1 MGTHPIFESDFD
13 CLTDFMLDLHFIYTL
28 LFGLGSYVTI
38 PGTIRIENGK
48 NGSWDISSDE
58 ATDYF
63 IYTNYTDKIVNLTC
77 LAGSLATYDC
87 KIRIDNSSS
96 ILLES
101 ISIGQ
106 EFLNFNDTNS
116 TEDITRVNVIKSET
130 LYVFNEVIGW
140 CYFIAWTVSFYPQIW
155 LNFKRKTVE
164 GLNFDFVL
172 LNTIG
177 FACYSAYNLA
187 LFFSKNIFAQYE
199 ARHHDGV
206 NPVLPNDIFFSL
218 HAFLASALT
227 GLQIIIY
234 DKNDQK
240 VSKFGWLFAGSCV
253 LAATLGCIAPAVG
266 GMLWL
271 DYLIILSSVKL
282 AITIVKYIPQALMNY
297 RRKSTEGWSI
307 GNVLL
312 DLTGGSLSMLQM
324 MLQGVNNSDFSNI
337 FGDPTKFGLG
347 LFSIIFDVLFIV
359 QHYVLYPNKPGYRAQ
374 LDDYNDY

>member
-1 MGTHPIFESDFD
+1 
-13 CLTDFMLDLHFIYTL
+13 MLDLHFIYTL

-48 NGSWDISSDE
+48 NGTWDISSDE
-58 ATDYF
+58 AGDYF
-63 IYTNYTDKIVNLTC
+63 IYTNYTDKIGRILELLRNSHQCLVNLTC
-77 LAGSLATYDC
+77 LVGSLATYDC

-101 ISIGQ
+101 VSIGQ

-116 TEDITRVNVIKSET
+116 TDDSTRVNVIKSET

-155 LNFKRKTVE
+155 LNFKRKNVE

-206 NPVLPNDIFFSL
+206 NPVLPND
-218 HAFLASALT
+218 
-227 GLQIIIY
+227 
-234 DKNDQK
+234 
-240 VSKFGWLFAGSCV
+240 VSYLLSNRSYHMIHIHWLKRLVVFE
-253 LAATLGCIAPAVG
+253 I
-266 GMLWL
+266 
-271 DYLIILSSVKL
+271 
-282 AITIVKYIPQALMNY
+282 
-297 RRKSTEGWSI
+297 
-307 GNVLL
+307 
-312 DLTGGSLSMLQM
+312 
-324 MLQGVNNSDFSNI
+324 
-337 FGDPTKFGLG
+337 
-347 LFSIIFDVLFIV
+347 
-359 QHYVLYPNKPGYRAQ
+359 
-374 LDDYNDY
+374 